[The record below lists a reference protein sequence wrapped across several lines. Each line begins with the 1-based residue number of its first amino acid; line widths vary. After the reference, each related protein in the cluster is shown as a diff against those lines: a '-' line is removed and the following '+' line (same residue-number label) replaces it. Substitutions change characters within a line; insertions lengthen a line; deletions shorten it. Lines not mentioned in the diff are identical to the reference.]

1 MQSESVSGRCDVR
14 AAALEPTQPKKSLR
28 QNGYGQVPTAPYRS
42 AILLYPVMKVSCHF
56 RQNVFGTFSGEC
68 VSQLMPD
75 ILTMT
80 SGPIA
85 LCSNSCSSG
94 RLGWRGF
101 GWTRAGARFLKAV
114 LTIKWI
120 QLDST
125 GHMWALSLKAVLSV
139 EWTRVDSGGLG
150 WTSVLGAVVSVE
162 WTRTDS
168 ESTPVH
174 PSPLESTSPIDQ
186 LSK

>member
-139 EWTRVDSGGLG
+139 EWTRVDSGG
-150 WTSVLGAVVSVE
+150 
-162 WTRTDS
+162 
-168 ESTPVH
+168 
-174 PSPLESTSPIDQ
+174 PLF
-186 LSK
+186 